1 MRLEGSSED
10 CLVQLPFW
18 IRVSHRR
25 LPRTI
30 VSWVFSFSNNGD
42 STASLDNL
50 FHCFTTMRINK
61 MFLLS
66 ITEKNLLYFLPTG
79 YIQLQDFPHPEPCLF
94 QMKQRIFKE
103 YLDQTRNQCKCKKQT
118 KKNYKKIFNFNY
130 GPYSKVV
137 HIDILWKKY

>member
-1 MRLEGSSED
+1 
-10 CLVQLPFW
+10 
-18 IRVSHRR
+18 
-25 LPRTI
+25 
-30 VSWVFSFSNNGD
+30 
-42 STASLDNL
+42 
-50 FHCFTTMRINK
+50 

-118 KKNYKKIFNFNY
+118 NKNYKKIFNFNY